1 MGLTKKDTRLPRLQ
15 VLKGLGKR
23 PATSLVIW
31 LLLAALACGSGLPSP
46 TPLSTKEPLDAKEA
60 LRGAVNEMLKLESAS
75 FILEHLKG
83 TTALIPG
90 FLEMRKASGV
100 VDIPNKFRVK
110 VEAETV
116 RPRSFVEINVVTIF
130 DQAYITDL
138 ITGEWR
144 EVEPDSLPFT
154 LTNLGKTLAE
164 IIEAMEAPAF
174 IGSERL
180 RGYDTYRI
188 QGRIRS
194 QDLLGL
200 VPGAGEGFDVQL
212 DLWLEQSGSLL
223 LQVLITG
230 KVVSTDQA
238 DTVRRLTLD
247 DINVPVDITPPK

>member
-1 MGLTKKDTRLPRLQ
+1 MAKL
-15 VLKGLGKR
+15 
-23 PATSLVIW
+23 PATSLAIL
-31 LLLAALACGSGLPSP
+31 LLLASLACSSGPPSP
-46 TPLSTKEPLDAKEA
+46 TRLPTEELLDAQAA
-60 LRGAVNEMLKLESAS
+60 LRGAVIEMLELKTAS
-75 FILEHLKG
+75 YVLEHLKG

-90 FLEMRKASGV
+90 FLEMWKASGV
-100 VDIPNKFRVK
+100 VVIPNKFRVK

-116 RPRSFVEINVVTIF
+116 RPRSFVEINVVTIL
-130 DQAYITDL
+130 DQAYMTDL

-154 LTNLGKTLAE
+154 LANLGNALAD
-164 IIEAMEAPAF
+164 IIEAVDAPAF
-174 IGSERL
+174 IASERL

-230 KVVSTDQA
+230 KVVPTDRA
-238 DTVRRLTLD
+238 DTLRRLTLD
-247 DINVPVDITPPK
+247 DIDVPVDITPPK

>member
-1 MGLTKKDTRLPRLQ
+1 M
-15 VLKGLGKR
+15 
-23 PATSLVIW
+23 
-31 LLLAALACGSGLPSP
+31 
-46 TPLSTKEPLDAKEA
+46 STQEPLDAKEA
-60 LRGAVNEMLKLESAS
+60 LRGAVNEMLELETAS
-75 FILEHLKG
+75 FVLEHLKG
-83 TTALIPG
+83 ATVLIPG

-100 VDIPNKFRVK
+100 VDIPDRFLVK

-116 RPRSFVEINVVTIF
+116 RPRSFVEINVVTIL

-138 ITGEWR
+138 ISGEWR
-144 EVEPDSLPFT
+144 EVDPDSLPFT
-154 LTNLGKTLAE
+154 LTNLGKTLAD
-164 IIEAMEAPAF
+164 IIEAVDAPAF
-174 IGSERL
+174 IASERL

-188 QGRIRS
+188 QGRIQS
-194 QDLLGL
+194 QDLLSL